1 MKNNVNQLEHVNI
14 NVRNIDETVR
24 FLTTALPN
32 FQVRGGER
40 LDNNKWKWVHIGT
53 DSTYLCLNENDSDA
67 PTTEG
72 SGFNHAGFIVDDIA
86 SIKERLEQAGYK
98 EGYLSEPHPHR
109 KRVYYIDG
117 NGTEWEF
124 IEYSSEDPSE
134 RNDYKL

>member
-1 MKNNVNQLEHVNI
+1 MTISGN
-14 NVRNIDETVR
+14 
-24 FLTTALPN
+24 
-32 FQVRGGER
+32 G
-40 LDNNKWKWVHIGT
+40 VHIGT
-53 DSTYLCLNENDSDA
+53 DSTYLCLNENDRDA

-98 EGYLSEPHPHR
+98 
-109 KRVYYIDG
+109 RVYYIDG

-134 RNDYKL
+134 RKDYEL

>member
-14 NVRNIDETVR
+14 NVGNIDETVR

-53 DSTYLCLNENDSDA
+53 DSTYLCLNENDSGA
-67 PTTEG
+67 PSPEG

-86 SIKERLEQAGYK
+86 SIKERLEQVGYK